1 MKKLLAVF
9 LSLCL
14 VIGMVPMLALAED
27 GNTDPVSNGQPPVA
41 ATANVAAIGE
51 KQYETLEKAVTEAR
65 DKAEITLLANVTLTD
80 TLTINKALTINGDGK
95 MITGVNGKPVIE
107 VNAGVVA
114 LNNVTLTGGSVGLS
128 VKDNGDVT
136 VKNLSTEANT
146 DCGVSVSGTA
156 AKLTVFS
163 ATLKENFEIL
173 LLDNVDLNKV
183 SSTDMFKAVSFDDNT
198 GVVTSDPSRLGE
210 GIITNDAGV
219 FVYSTLE
226 RALVSGQAAN
236 KTVNVLRNVTGTY
249 NVPKDVTLSIPA
261 NVELKGSLTNY
272 GTVMNSGAVTGGV
285 MNYGA
290 FTNSGKVTGTVAN
303 NGSVVNNGTIAGD
316 VTGNVPTGS
325 GAITGNVP
333 VGTKFLVTFKTVPAN
348 ATVTVYD
355 SKGVKVNFNGQSD
368 YLLPGS
374 YTYSVT
380 AANYNGKTGSF
391 KVEKSGLTINVALDK
406 ISSWSVN
413 IDPIKHGTVTTGSNY
428 ATEGDWVY
436 ITVKADVGYKLSGIT
451 VKMPS
456 GYTVKVESYRDN
468 MYRFKMPGVKVNVS
482 AEFIRVTTPFTDLAL
497 SNWFYEPVSYVYSKG
512 IMNGVTAS
520 EFRPNETTTRAMAV
534 TVLYR
539 LAGSPKVSGTT
550 TFKDV
555 PANSWF
561 ASAVKWASDNG
572 IVKGVSSTMFAPGN
586 KVTREEF
593 ATMIYRYA
601 QYKHYSTSANDSLTL
616 YTDRGKVSGY
626 ALDAMKWACAERILD
641 GVGNNM
647 LDPHGSATRAQLA
660 AMIFRFSNRYVAK

>member
-14 VIGMVPMLALAED
+14 VIGMVPMLALAD
-27 GNTDPVSNGQPPVA
+27 GTGDQPGQPPVA

-51 KQYETLEKAVTEAR
+51 KQYETLEKAVTEAG

-80 TLTINKALTINGDGK
+80 TLTISKPLTINGDGK

-107 VNAGVVA
+107 VTDKAVT

-128 VKDNGDVT
+128 VKGT
-136 VKNLSTEANT
+136 GS
-146 DCGVSVSGTA
+146 VSVTKLTTDKNTECGIAVNGKDAT
-156 AKLTVFS
+156 LTVFS
-163 ATLKENFEIL
+163 ATLKEKFEIL

-198 GVVTSDPSRLGE
+198 GVVTSDPARLGE

-226 RALVSGQAAN
+226 KALASKQAEN
-236 KTVNVLRNVTGTY
+236 KTVNVLRSVSGGKY
-249 NVPKDVTLSIPA
+249 AVPKGVTLSIPA
-261 NVELKGSLTNY
+261 NVELKGSLTNN
-272 GTVMNSGAVTGGV
+272 GTVMNSGTITGGM
-285 MNYGA
+285 MNYGV
-290 FTNSGKVTGTVAN
+290 FTNNGKVTGDVAN
-303 NGSVVNNGTIAGD
+303 TGSVVNNGTINGK

-355 SKGVKVNFNGQSD
+355 SKGAKVAFNGMSD
-368 YLLPGS
+368 QLLPGS

-391 KVEKSGLTINVALDK
+391 KIEKSGLTINVALDI
-406 ISSWSVN
+406 ISSWHVN
-413 IDPIKHGTVTTGSNY
+413 IDPIKHGKLTSSGDYV
-428 ATEGDWVY
+428 TEGDWVY
-436 ITVKADVGYKLSGIT
+436 ITAKADVGYKLSGIT

-456 GYTVKVESYRDN
+456 GYTVKVEKYRDN
-468 MYRFKMPGVKVNVS
+468 VYRFKMPGTKVNVS

-497 SNWFYEPVSYVYSKG
+497 SNWFYEPVSYVYWNG

-561 ASAVKWASDNG
+561 ANAVKWASDNG

-586 KVTREEF
+586 KVSREDF
-593 ATMIYRYA
+593 ATILYRYA
-601 QYKHYSTSANDSLTL
+601 QYKHYSTSANDSLTI
-616 YTDRGKVSGY
+616 YTDRGSVSGY
-626 ALDAMKWACAERILD
+626 ALNAMKWACAERILD
-641 GVGNNM
+641 GVGNNK